1 MGGDGAYRRR
11 PGEPIVRRDVWRGRP
26 VVGWGGIV
34 VADTDDLLVLYMPG
48 GSPLGFPP
56 EDFFGGP
63 HPWSGK
69 DRWLGHGVLQLQRP
83 GEMHAVWVFWRGPE
97 RELAG
102 WYVNIQEPFRRSSIG
117 FDTQDLELDI
127 VIEPHGSWR
136 WKDDEH
142 MDEWIERGRW
152 TREEV
157 EEIRAEGARVTAALE
172 AGRRWW
178 SADWAVWEPDPG
190 WPVPELPT
198 GWERAP

>member
-1 MGGDGAYRRR
+1 MEGEGAYRRR
-11 PGEPIVRRDVWRGRP
+11 PGEPIVRRDIWHGRP

-34 VADTDDLLVLYMPG
+34 VSDAEDLLVLYMPG
-48 GSPLGFPP
+48 GGPLGFPP
-56 EDFFGGP
+56 EDFFGDP

-69 DRWLGHGVLQLQRP
+69 DRWAGHGVLQLQRP
-83 GEMHAVWVFWRGPE
+83 GEMHAVWVFWEGVE
-97 RELAG
+97 HKLAC

-127 VIEPHGSWR
+127 VIAPDGSWSL
-136 WKDDEH
+136 KDDEQL
-142 MDEWIERGRW
+142 EPWIERGRW

-157 EEIRAEGARVTAALE
+157 AAIRAEGARIAAELD

-178 SADWAVWEPDPG
+178 SDSWATWEPDPS
-190 WPVPELPT
+190 WPVPPLPA